1 VSSDDDLAALAAE
14 FPGWH
19 IWRSRSAR
27 GAETGWRATR
37 KKGRHAGGVGGR
49 LASADVAGLRAV
61 LAQEEAL
68 VAA

>member
-14 FPGWH
+14 FTGCH
-19 IWRSRSAR
+19 IWRGRSASGR
-27 GAETGWRATR
+27 ETDWHATSKR
-37 KKGRHAGGVGGR
+37 RESGKRVR
-49 LASADVAGLRAV
+49 LAAVDAPGLRAL